1 MKCYIL
7 NVYVQVLLPPNIGRK
22 PGLCYRQMSV
32 RPSVRPLRSCMLSM
46 QMAED
51 IVKLLSRPGSH
62 TILVF
67 CSQLPIS
74 NSKWNSFSGDAKYT
88 DQIEQDNTCGNGRI
102 TTEVATSLPQGWG
115 APALPNF
122 GVPFHL
128 YYCFR
133 TTKFDVV
140 RGMCLLSHLERAD
153 FQRWD
158 PFSLALAFVTCQ
170 WWLQGLLTGDSLRWL
185 FVLIEMLLIF
195 VIPNYNKGILLSWPL
210 LESLQVFIMP
220 PPHRVGHIVLMAVVS
235 SILWITKSAL
245 GVCSSHDLQRA
256 GYVLVLYC
264 KLVNYILILSY

>member
-1 MKCYIL
+1 VWGWAYF
-7 NVYVQVLLPPNIGRK
+7 YG
-22 PGLCYRQMSV
+22 
-32 RPSVRPLRSCMLSM
+32 
-46 QMAED
+46 
-51 IVKLLSRPGSH
+51 GSH
-62 TILVF
+62 VPTARVRGSSAPQFRGSFPFILLF
-67 CSQLPIS
+67 Q
-74 NSKWNSFSGDAKYT
+74 DY
-88 DQIEQDNTCGNGRI
+88 QIWRSE
-102 TTEVATSLPQGWG
+102 
-115 APALPNF
+115 
-122 GVPFHL
+122 
-128 YYCFR
+128 
-133 TTKFDVV
+133 
-140 RGMCLLSHLERAD
+140 GMCLLSHLERAD

-158 PFSLALAFVTCQ
+158 PFSLTLAFVTCQ

-245 GVCSSHDLQRA
+245 CVCSSHDLQRA